1 MIFKFII
8 KDQNV
13 YKSFHGSYY
22 FFEVFETK
30 NYLLLIV
37 SKNLK
42 LEVFYF
48 KKTKQLIVVC
58 NIKYLP
64 KITLY

>member
-1 MIFKFII
+1 M
-8 KDQNV
+8 
-13 YKSFHGSYY
+13 
-22 FFEVFETK
+22 EVISSLRFLKQTF
-30 NYLLLIV
+30 LLLIV

-48 KKTKQLIVVC
+48 KKTKQLIVIR